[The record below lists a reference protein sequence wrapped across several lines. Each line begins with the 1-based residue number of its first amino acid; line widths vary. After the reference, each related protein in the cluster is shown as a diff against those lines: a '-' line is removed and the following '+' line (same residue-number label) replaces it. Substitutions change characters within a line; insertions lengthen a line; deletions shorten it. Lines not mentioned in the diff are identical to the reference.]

1 MLICQFN
8 ADLEPNTDSQEEVD
22 WSSAA
27 QAYPNLHEMPTYISK
42 QRESAT

>member
-8 ADLEPNTDSQEEVD
+8 VDLEPNTDSQEEVD